1 MSEQDP
7 PRLLGSSSPYVR
19 SLMEAG
25 ESEVPDQ
32 AKLASLAL
40 KLGPILGGAS
50 GAGGAGGGGAVATKA
65 GVAAKTASVGAAL
78 KIASGAM
85 LAGVLV
91 VSSAIY
97 VPKMI
102 AAPTRSTSPSSG
114 VGIAIS
120 DSTAAPL
127 TTTSSLAPPV
137 ETIPPAASISAP
149 AARKPAAVVESPD
162 AEVKLLERAQDALR
176 TRPEEALALCTEH
189 ASRFPQGLL
198 TQEREVIAIEALTQT
213 GKMAEAN
220 ARAGRFAVNYPAS
233 THLRRVEAL
242 VGRKF

>member
-7 PRLLGSSSPYVR
+7 PRLLESSSPYVR
-19 SLMEAG
+19 SLLQAG

-40 KLGPILGGAS
+40 KLGPILGGAG
-50 GAGGAGGGGAVATKA
+50 GAGGAGGGGGAITGKA
-65 GVAAKTASVGAAL
+65 AAAAKTASVGFALKVTGGALLAAAL
-78 KIASGAM
+78 T
-85 LAGVLV
+85 

-102 AAPTRSTSPSSG
+102 GAPARSTST
-114 VGIAIS
+114 GIAIS
-120 DSTAAPL
+120 ESTATPL
-127 TTTSSLAPPV
+127 ATTLAPPV
-137 ETIPPAASISAP
+137 ETIAPAASSSVVA
-149 AARKPAAVVESPD
+149 AARKPAVVIESPD
-162 AEVKLLERAQDALR
+162 AEVRLLERAQDALR
-176 TRPEEALALCTEH
+176 TRPDEALALCTEH

-213 GKMAEAN
+213 GKMPEAN
-220 ARAGRFAVNYPAS
+220 ARASRFAANYPSS